1 MDRLPDR
8 AWAPEPAGPIRGPLR
23 RLAWVV
29 IGLMCVGI
37 GAVGIV
43 LPGLPSTIF
52 FIAAAAS
59 FSRSSPRLEAWLLN
73 LPTIGPMVRD
83 YRAGLGMPRRAKVV
97 AIVMLTFFCGLS
109 IAVVDV
115 IAVRVIIAVA
125 AVVGVAVIL
134 RLPTKPAEA

>member
-1 MDRLPDR
+1 VDRLPDR
-8 AWAPEPAGPIRGPLR
+8 SWAPEPAGPVRGPLR
-23 RLAWVV
+23 RLAWMVV
-29 IGLMCVGI
+29 GLLCVGI

-73 LPTIGPMVRD
+73 LPTVGPLVRD

-97 AIVMLTFFCGLS
+97 AIAMLVFFCGLS
-109 IAVVDV
+109 VALLDATVLRI
-115 IAVRVIIAVA
+115 IIAA
-125 AVVGVAVIL
+125 AGVVGVVVML
-134 RLPTKPAEA
+134 RLPTKPG

>member
-8 AWAPEPAGPIRGPLR
+8 SWAPEPEGPVRGPAR

-29 IGLMCVGI
+29 VGLFCVGI

-73 LPTIGPMVRD
+73 LPTVGPLVRD
-83 YRAGLGMPRRAKVV
+83 YRAGQGMPRRAKVV
-97 AIVMLTFFCGLS
+97 AIAMLVFFCGLS
-109 IAVVDV
+109 VVVLDATV
-115 IAVRVIIAVA
+115 VRILLA
-125 AVVGVAVIL
+125 AAGVVGVLVIL
-134 RLPTKPAEA
+134 RVPTKPND